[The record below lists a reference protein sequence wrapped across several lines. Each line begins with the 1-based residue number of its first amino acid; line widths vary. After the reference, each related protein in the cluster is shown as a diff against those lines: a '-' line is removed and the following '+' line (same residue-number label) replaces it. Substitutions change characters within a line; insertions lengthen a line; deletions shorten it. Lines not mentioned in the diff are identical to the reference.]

1 MSDTIKAEMRMTR
14 ERLALYSLG
23 LIAAVAAG
31 VLGRSLAWTAMAP
44 KSQALAPYG
53 SKGGAL
59 MICGGGTLPD
69 EIRERFIELAGGAK
83 NAKIVV
89 IPTAHATAD
98 APNAHDVYL
107 KPWRDR
113 GVETISMLHTRSRT
127 TADDPAFVELL
138 KNATAVWISGGK
150 QANLATA
157 YGGTEVERQL
167 KLLLD
172 RGGIIG
178 GTSAGAA
185 IMTRVMIQ
193 SGRTEPT
200 EGQGFDLLADAVVD
214 QHFLKRKRV
223 DRLVKLLGKHP
234 GLLGF
239 GIDEGTAM
247 LVRSNHLTVLGES
260 YVVACLPGVGPETP
274 KLEFLRK
281 GDEAD
286 LASLRGPE
294 PRIVPAFNW
303 DETTSDK

>member
-1 MSDTIKAEMRMTR
+1 MTR
-14 ERLALYSLG
+14 QRLAIYGLG
-23 LIAAVAAG
+23 LIAAVSAG
-31 VLGRSLAWTAMAP
+31 VLGRSLAGTAITA
-44 KSQALAPYG
+44 KAATFAPYG

-59 MICGGGTLPD
+59 MICGGGSLPED
-69 EIRERFIELAGGAK
+69 VRQRFIELAGGVK

-89 IPTAHATAD
+89 IPTAHASAD
-98 APNAHDVYL
+98 AANVETVYL

-113 GVETISMLHTRSRT
+113 GVETIAILHTRSRAK
-127 TADDPAFVELL
+127 ADDPAFVNLL
-138 KNATAVWISGGK
+138 KGATAVWISGGK
-150 QANLATA
+150 QSNLANA

-167 KLLLD
+167 KLLLE

-185 IMTRVMIQ
+185 IMTRVMIE
-193 SGRTEPT
+193 SGRTDAR
-200 EGQGFDLLADAVVD
+200 EGKGFDLLADAIVD

-223 DRLVKLLGKHP
+223 DRLVKVLSKHP
-234 GLLGF
+234 GLIGF

-260 YVVACLPGVGPETP
+260 YVVACLPGVGTATP

-294 PRIVPAFNW
+294 PQIVSAFNW
-303 DETTSDK
+303 DEALSEE